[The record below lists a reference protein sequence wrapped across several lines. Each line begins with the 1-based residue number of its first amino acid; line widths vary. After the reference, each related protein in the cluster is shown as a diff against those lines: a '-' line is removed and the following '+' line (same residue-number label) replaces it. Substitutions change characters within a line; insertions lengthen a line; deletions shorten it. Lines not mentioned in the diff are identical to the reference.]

1 MIIDAL
7 SLKATA
13 ADGHDVE
20 SVLTFHTQILQLSY
34 LFPHS
39 SMLNCQPVLEAPCVF
54 VLFLIIII
62 FKDLPLPVPS
72 SAFQESS
79 R

>member
-39 SMLNCQPVLEAPCVF
+39 SMLNCQSVLEAPCVLVLIFF
-54 VLFLIIII
+54 VII
-62 FKDLPLPVPS
+62 FRDLPLPIPS